1 MKKTGNGKP
10 EQCAV
15 NILRIVRG
23 EVPFDRLRGVDG
35 SMVDKPSGTAAPLLR
50 EDMRWALEI
59 YEPRMATAS
68 VDVLSEDAANGHFNI
83 SAAVE

>member
-15 NILRIVRG
+15 NLLRIVRG

-35 SMVDKPSGTAAPLLR
+35 SLTDKPSSTAVSLLR
-50 EDMRWALEI
+50 EDMRWALGI
-59 YEPRMATAS
+59 YEPRMASAS

-83 SAAVE
+83 SAAME

>member
-35 SMVDKPSGTAAPLLR
+35 SLVDKPSSTAAPLLR

-59 YEPRMATAS
+59 YEPRMASSS